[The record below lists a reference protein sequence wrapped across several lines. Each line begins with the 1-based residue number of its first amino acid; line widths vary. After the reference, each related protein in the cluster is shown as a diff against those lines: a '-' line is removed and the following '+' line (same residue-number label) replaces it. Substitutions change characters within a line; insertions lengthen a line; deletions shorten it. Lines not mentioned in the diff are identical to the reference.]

1 MASFK
6 KEKILV
12 FMELLKEWVEEN
24 TSYYEDEKDDL
35 DPTKQRLEVRPQ
47 YIPLE
52 VVVELLKKAVANE

>member
-1 MASFK
+1 
-6 KEKILV
+6 
-12 FMELLKEWVEEN
+12 MELLKEWVEEN

-52 VVVELLKKAVANE
+52 VVAELLKKAVAHD